1 MHVVEAEFVSRAM
14 AAATALAGELHLR
27 VDDAVVI
34 HNSNKLAL
42 RLLPC
47 GVLARVALVGQE
59 VAALEVELALRLAG
73 TASPVAALEPRVEP
87 RVYERDGVAVTLW
100 TYYEVVAPD
109 LDLPGAYAAGL
120 QRLHTATRS
129 VAIATPPFLC
139 RAAKGGR
146 HVQHPAETP
155 RHRA

>member
-1 MHVVEAEFVSRAM
+1 MPPSGRADERASARIHVVDAEFVRAM

-34 HNSNKLAL
+34 HNSTKLAL

-47 GVLARVALVGQE
+47 GVFARVALVGQE

-87 RVYERDGVAVTLW
+87 RVYERDGFAVTL
-100 TYYEVVAPD
+100 
-109 LDLPGAYAAGL
+109 
-120 QRLHTATRS
+120 
-129 VAIATPPFLC
+129 
-139 RAAKGGR
+139 
-146 HVQHPAETP
+146 
-155 RHRA
+155 